1 MALDETAAASDQF
14 SVYFLREILCLS
26 VVKISEALTTEVTE
40 FH

>member
-14 SVYFLREILCLS
+14 SVSFLCEILCLS